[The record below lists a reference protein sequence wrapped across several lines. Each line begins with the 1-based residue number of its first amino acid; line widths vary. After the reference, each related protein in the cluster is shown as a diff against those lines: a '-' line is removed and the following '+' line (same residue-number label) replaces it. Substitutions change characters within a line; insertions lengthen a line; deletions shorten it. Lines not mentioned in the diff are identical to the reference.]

1 MLLIVLPFALFIL
14 APVLF
19 LFKESFLDDTGQLT
33 IENLKILGATS
44 RQMGLM
50 KTSLVLA
57 GFTSLISLLIGVP
70 LAFLFH
76 KTDLP
81 GKKYLAFVCLTP
93 LLLPPYIQALVWTGL
108 SFPYIHTPAGAVF
121 VFTLSFF
128 PFVTIITGSG
138 LRSMDLSLEEAALI
152 SRGKWQT
159 IRKITLPMITP
170 HIMAGAIIVFVFT
183 IINFE
188 VPDVLRVMVYPVEI
202 FIHFSAFYDEKTA
215 TLLSTPLIGL
225 TLFLIWGQML
235 YMKNRSYVALGQSY
249 GEHSL
254 FVLNRFKFPCVVW
267 VLTIITF
274 AVIIPVIFLVK
285 GAGNLDN
292 YMQVFT
298 SSRDHIFYSIIIAF
312 SSALIMTLV
321 SFPVAYYLVRS
332 KGGLSSTLDYGIQL
346 SFGIPSIVLGIGLI
360 HVWNRDWSDGI
371 YSSSWILIFAF
382 ISGYSPFVI
391 KVISAKICQIHTE
404 WEEAALLGTGS
415 RVKTL
420 LGVVLPLSMPGIVTG
435 FFIGFV
441 LSLFNLGTA
450 LLVIPPGKGSLPIS
464 IYNFMHYGAMDAV
477 YAQSIILIAIAVICG
492 AFLYPAYRWTNPEK
506 VFHD

>member
-1 MLLIVLPFALFIL
+1 
-14 APVLF
+14 
-19 LFKESFLDDTGQLT
+19 
-33 IENLKILGATS
+33 
-44 RQMGLM
+44 
-50 KTSLVLA
+50 
-57 GFTSLISLLIGVP
+57 
-70 LAFLFH
+70 
-76 KTDLP
+76 
-81 GKKYLAFVCLTP
+81 
-93 LLLPPYIQALVWTGL
+93 
-108 SFPYIHTPAGAVF
+108 
-121 VFTLSFF
+121 
-128 PFVTIITGSG
+128 
-138 LRSMDLSLEEAALI
+138 
-152 SRGKWQT
+152 
-159 IRKITLPMITP
+159 
-170 HIMAGAIIVFVFT
+170 
-183 IINFE
+183 
-188 VPDVLRVMVYPVEI
+188 
-202 FIHFSAFYDEKTA
+202 
-215 TLLSTPLIGL
+215 
-225 TLFLIWGQML
+225 
-235 YMKNRSYVALGQSY
+235 
-249 GEHSL
+249 
-254 FVLNRFKFPCVVW
+254 
-267 VLTIITF
+267 
-274 AVIIPVIFLVK
+274 
-285 GAGNLDN
+285 
-292 YMQVFT
+292 
-298 SSRDHIFYSIIIAF
+298 
-312 SSALIMTLV
+312 MTLV

-332 KGGLSSTLDYGIQL
+332 KGWLSSTLDYGIQL

-360 HVWNRDWSDGI
+360 HVWNRDWCDGI